1 MIRVTKGSVLGPDQF
16 NIFFN
21 ILDNGI
27 KYIPGK
33 FTDDTKLEGVND
45 LPEGHTDTQMNHDRL
60 EKQAHKKKSH
70 NVQQEDMQSLAP
82 RTRCLQSLHI
92 LGAAQLESSSVE
104 KDLGVLMDTKMN
116 TSQQ

>member
-60 EKQAHKKKSH
+60 EKQAHKKNLITFNKKTCK
-70 NVQQEDMQSLAP
+70 V
-82 RTRCLQSLHI
+82 LH
-92 LGAAQLESSSVE
+92 LGPGACNPCTFWGLLSWKAALWKRIWVS
-104 KDLGVLMDTKMN
+104 
-116 TSQQ
+116 